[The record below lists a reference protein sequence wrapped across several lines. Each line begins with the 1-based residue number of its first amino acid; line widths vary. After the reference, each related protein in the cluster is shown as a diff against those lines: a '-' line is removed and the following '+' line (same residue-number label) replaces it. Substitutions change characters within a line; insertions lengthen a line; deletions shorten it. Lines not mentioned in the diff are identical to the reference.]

1 MTLSAVRL
9 SPAAAQAAADSPVM
23 APTEVD
29 PKIRDIVGQIAKLT
43 LLEVAELNQ
52 ALKETLKIP
61 DAPVMSFAAG
71 AVPAAGAAKAEVTI
85 VLVKTF

>member
-9 SPAAAQAAADSPVM
+9 SPASAQASADTPVM
-23 APTEVD
+23 SPMEVD
-29 PKIRDIVGQIAKLT
+29 PKIQGIVGQIAKLT

-71 AVPAAGAAKAEVTI
+71 AMPAAGAAKAEVTLCFC
-85 VLVKTF
+85 VG

>member
-1 MTLSAVRL
+1 MS
-9 SPAAAQAAADSPVM
+9 
-23 APTEVD
+23 PTEVD
-29 PKIRDIVGQIAKLT
+29 PKIQGIVGQIAKLT

-71 AVPAAGAAKAEVTI
+71 AMPAAGAAKAEVTFCFC
-85 VLVKTF
+85 VS